1 MIVELNKLDY
11 KDNDPLKLQQ
21 KIESIDLIHFAINDL
36 RQIYKELFVKG
47 ESNETLIHILS
58 TLLKGMEKIS
68 NKNRNLEL
76 IIPSLEVIDLILK
89 ILYSIDGGAML
100 AKRNKHPDFRDAIES
115 FDNLYVQMSKKLIED
130 C

>member
-1 MIVELNKLDY
+1 M
-11 KDNDPLKLQQ
+11 
-21 KIESIDLIHFAINDL
+21 
-36 RQIYKELFVKG
+36 RQIYKDLFVKG

-58 TLLKGMEKIS
+58 TLLQGMEKIS

-100 AKRNKHPDFRDAIES
+100 AKRNNHPEFRAGIDS
-115 FDNLYVQMSKKLIED
+115 FNNLYVQMSKKLIED
-130 C
+130 GQKDVTDVHQ